1 MIQTFFRRPFQAYN
15 LFIISFILL
24 TCSGCFEVVEEVSLN
39 SNGSGNVLITLNASR
54 SKEQIKQLMLL
65 DKMDGFPVPTVDEI
79 KAEVSRQKAKLAK
92 QAGISNVKVQED
104 YQNFIFHISCDF
116 TNAESLENG
125 IIALIKETK
134 HKAIVEVN
142 RGSFSY
148 KNKTLTRKLH
158 IPKPDEMPHRA
169 TSEQKGFLKDAT
181 YTAIYRF
188 QGEVYKTTNTDVKL
202 APNKKAIMFRS
213 NILDLLEHR
222 KSPNLYIKHH

>member
-1 MIQTFFRRPFQAYN
+1 MVG
-15 LFIISFILL
+15 FILL
-24 TCSGCFEVVEEVSLN
+24 TCSGCFEVVEEVSIN

-65 DKMDGFPVPTVDEI
+65 DKVDGFPVPTVDKI
-79 KAEVSRQKAKLAK
+79 KAEVSRQKVKLS
-92 QAGISNVKVQED
+92 QQSGISNVKVQED
-104 YQNFIFHISCDF
+104 YQNFIFHVSCDF
-116 TNAESLENG
+116 TNAESLENAV
-125 IIALIKETK
+125 IALIKESK

-148 KNKTLTRKLH
+148 KNKILTRKLH
-158 IPKPDEMPHRA
+158 IPKPEEIPHKA

-188 QGEVYKTTNTDVKL
+188 QGAVYQTTNADVKL

-213 NILDLLEHR
+213 SVLDLLEHR